1 MSDKTG
7 SEPQRHLPLEGSYNV
22 RDLGGYRTSNGT
34 ATRWKAILRSGDMH
48 GLTPDSKA
56 ALVNYGVRTV
66 VDLRRD
72 AELVERPNVFA
83 DSPGVAYHRH
93 DLWGD
98 LIAPDRSDYDDASV
112 WWLGHYSMLLD
123 EHRSQVCEA
132 VATVADPDN
141 WPVVF
146 HCAAGKDRTGVVAGL
161 VLSVAGVPT
170 ETIAEDYALSAHFL
184 LDRFLEVTPSE
195 ELPDGF
201 GWREYQ
207 QEHCPPGAMRKT
219 LAHVESVYGGPEE
232 YLLGGGVTR
241 SQIDSLRSALVE

>member
-22 RDLGGYRTSNGT
+22 RDLGGYQTSNGA

-48 GLTPDSKA
+48 GLTDESKA
-56 ALVNYGVRTV
+56 ALVDYGVRTV

-72 AELVERPNVFA
+72 AELEERPNVLA
-83 DSPGVAYHRH
+83 DSPGVAYRRH
-93 DLWGD
+93 NLWGD
-98 LIAPDRSDYDDASV
+98 LVAPARSDYNDASD
-112 WWLGHYSMLLD
+112 WWLGHYSMMLD

-132 VATVADPDN
+132 VATVADPSN

-161 VLSVAGVPT
+161 VLSLAGVPT

-184 LDRFLEVTPSE
+184 LDRFLKVTPPE
-195 ELPDGF
+195 EIPDGF

-219 LAHVESVYGGPEE
+219 LQHVESVYGGPDE
-232 YLLGGGVTR
+232 YLRGGGVTR